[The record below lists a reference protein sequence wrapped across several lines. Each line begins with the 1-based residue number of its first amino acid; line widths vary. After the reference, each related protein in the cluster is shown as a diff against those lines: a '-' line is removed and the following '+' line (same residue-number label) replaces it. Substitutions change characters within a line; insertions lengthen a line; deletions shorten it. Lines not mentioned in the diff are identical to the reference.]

1 MTMSKT
7 KRYLIVMALSVLMN
21 QGFYLLA
28 SDGVLNLPFWLDFS
42 GTAFAA
48 LALEP
53 AAGLLVGF
61 VNNFYLAV
69 TLGNTGNILY
79 FAVSAAIA
87 LICGLCMRRNG
98 KLSAKRILPTMGLLV
113 LVTAALSTLL
123 TIWRTG
129 GVCDSTWELFYY
141 NIAMAWGWGK
151 YLSCFFG
158 TLVIKVYDTL
168 ATSLIVAAFW
178 FLLPKELTLRGGW
191 EQE

>member
-1 MTMSKT
+1 MSKT

-21 QGFYLLA
+21 QGFYILA

-48 LALEP
+48 IVLEP

-69 TLGNTGNILY
+69 TLGNTGNIIY

-87 LICGLCMRRNG
+87 LVCGVCIRREG
-98 KLSAKRILPTMGLLV
+98 KLTVRRIPLTMGLLV
-113 LVTAALSTLL
+113 TVTTAVSTLL

-168 ATSLIVAAFW
+168 AVSAIVTCFW
-178 FLLPKELTLRGGW
+178 FLLPQKLKAPQDRAVP
-191 EQE
+191 Q